1 MLSVQE
7 AESIILEQVPA
18 PDEADIE
25 AVSLEAASGR
35 ILAAPV
41 TSDLD
46 FPHWDNSAMDGY
58 AVRHADLAGRPV
70 DLAIVEEIP
79 AGYSPK
85 KTLQPGQAA
94 RIFTGACLPEGADT
108 VVMQEET
115 QRDGDRV
122 QILATPESGAFVRRR
137 GSYYKAG
144 DPLLPGGIALGA
156 AEMAVLAAAQCLR
169 VPVYRPLRVA
179 LLSTGNELVRPDRP
193 LGPGQLVDSNQYGLA
208 AWVQQMGAEPVR
220 LGIIPDRP
228 EALKSA
234 IAKAILTA
242 DVVLSSGG
250 VSVGEYDYIP
260 KLLSELGGK
269 IGVQSVAVKP
279 GKPLT
284 FATFPNCS
292 YFGLPG
298 NPVSALVTCW
308 RFVGP
313 ALKKRSGLAESF
325 WRPQWMQVRSRHE
338 LRSGGKRETY
348 LWGNLHSVDGE
359 IEFVL
364 APGSQNSGNLI
375 NLAQTDTLAVL
386 PVGQTNV
393 RAGES
398 VRVLKVR

>member
-7 AESIILEQVPA
+7 AESIILEQVSV
-18 PDEADIE
+18 PDEADME
-25 AVSLEAASGR
+25 AVSLEVASGR

-58 AVRHADLAGRPV
+58 AVRHADLAGRPA

-79 AGYSPK
+79 AGSSPK

-115 QRDGDRV
+115 RRNGDRV
-122 QILATPESGAFVRRR
+122 QILATPESGAFVRHR

-144 DPLLPGGIALGA
+144 EPLLPGGIVLGA

-250 VSVGEYDYIP
+250 VSVGEYDHIP

-348 LWGNLHSVDGE
+348 LWGKLRSVDGE
-359 IEFVL
+359 IEFAL

-375 NLAQTDTLAVL
+375 NLAQTDALAVL
-386 PVGQTNV
+386 PIGQTHV